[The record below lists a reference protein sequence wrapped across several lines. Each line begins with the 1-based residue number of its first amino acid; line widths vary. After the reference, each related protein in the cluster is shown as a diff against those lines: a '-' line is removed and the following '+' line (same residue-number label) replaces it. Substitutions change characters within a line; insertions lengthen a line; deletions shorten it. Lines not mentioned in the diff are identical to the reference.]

1 MPQDLFITQEH
12 TLSYLLGY
20 LNACDKSTKF
30 YDPCC
35 GTFAIGDYLRSQGL
49 TDIIERD
56 LYTTD
61 IKSDYLKE
69 DFTDYDVLIT
79 NFPFCDKLKCF
90 KKAFR
95 DGIYIVLF
103 IIFFCTYT
111 YICL

>member
-1 MPQDLFITQEH
+1 MPQDLYITQEH
-12 TLSYLLGY
+12 TLSYLLEY
-20 LNACDKSTKF
+20 LNMCPKSTKF

-35 GTFAIGDYLRSQGL
+35 GTCAVGDYLRRQGF
-49 TDIIERD
+49 TNIIETD
-56 LYTTD
+56 LYTTE

-69 DFTDYDVLIT
+69 NVIYYDVLIT

-95 DGIYIVLF
+95 DGMYNILY
-103 IIFFCTYT
+103 IIFFCTNV